1 MLSSNHFPSIPGVLS
16 STFSSGVPG
25 GDHNSAYTQIENR
38 KGEMQKT
45 NLDGYFVDFDFI
57 KQYGFK
63 IIAGRS
69 LSKEFGTD
77 SSKAMIINETAAKML
92 GYHTPQEAVGRNFD
106 QWGRQGK
113 IIGVVKDFN
122 YESLQQPI
130 KPFTIRFES
139 YGFGTIS
146 IKLSS
151 ARLPETIKAISNKW
165 SQIIPI
171 GPSNII
177 SWISSLI
184 RNTGRKI
191 NSEICFSTLPYWPF
205 LYPALVCWAS
215 LHTVRFSV
223 QRNRRSESVGCKC
236 FEYR

>member
-1 MLSSNHFPSIPGVLS
+1 MVFQFAISIILIVGTLVVYAQLSYMRRQDLGFSKDQTMVIFTNFDKNKDAFKQSLSTIPGVLS

-25 GDHNSAYTQIENR
+25 GDHNSAYTQIENK

-63 IIAGRS
+63 IVAGRA

-77 SSKAMIINETAAKML
+77 SSKAMLINETAAKML
-92 GYHTPQEAVGRNFD
+92 GYQTPQEAFGRNFD

-122 YESLQQPI
+122 YESLQQNI
-130 KPFTIRFES
+130 KPFTMRFES
-139 YGFGTIS
+139 WGFGTIS

-151 ARLPETIKAISNKW
+151 AKLPETIKAISDKW
-165 SQIIPI
+165 AQIIP
-171 GPSNII
+171 
-177 SWISSLI
+177 
-184 RNTGRKI
+184 
-191 NSEICFSTLPYWPF
+191 
-205 LYPALVCWAS
+205 
-215 LHTVRFSV
+215 
-223 QRNRRSESVGCKC
+223 NRPV
-236 FEYR
+236 